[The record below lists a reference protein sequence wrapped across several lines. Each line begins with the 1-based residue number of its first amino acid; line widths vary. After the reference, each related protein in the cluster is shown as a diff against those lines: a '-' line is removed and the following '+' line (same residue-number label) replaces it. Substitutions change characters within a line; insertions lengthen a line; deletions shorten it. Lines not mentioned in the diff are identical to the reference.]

1 MINSRRSLVPISSSG
16 RYCFCLWCGLVWMES
31 GPCADVCLVFRYA
44 FGTKDVMNLLLLI
57 IGIIWNYLIISG
69 FISKNWYLYGFHLIT

>member
-1 MINSRRSLVPISSSG
+1 MWPRLDGVG
-16 RYCFCLWCGLVWMES
+16 VL
-31 GPCADVCLVFRYA
+31 GPRGPFFGDVCLVFRYA

-69 FISKNWYLYGFHLIT
+69 FSKDWYLYGFKLITVEHS